1 LTSGEIIS
9 QLLTMQNIFKK
20 ENGPLKNSKDNNNKI
35 ITNVVFMG
43 QGEPFF
49 NYLNVAAALKLLLDE
64 SAFALSKRKITVSTS
79 GVVPKII
86 QFGNDFP
93 GVGLAISLHATN
105 NELRSQI
112 VTANQQWPIEELLRA
127 CKNHPK
133 ISEHNPVT
141 FEYVMLKGVNDTDA
155 EARELGKM
163 LYDFPSKVNLIPFN
177 PWPGTIYESS
187 SNNRIHDFARVLD
200 KAGVPAT
207 IRRSRGSDILAAC
220 GQLATKKGIK

>member
-1 LTSGEIIS
+1 
-9 QLLTMQNIFKK
+9 MQNIFKK
-20 ENGPLKNSKDNNNKI
+20 EEGIKNSTHKDDKL

-49 NYLNVAAALKLLLDE
+49 NYLNVSAALKLLLDD

-112 VTANQQWPIEELLRA
+112 VTANQQWSIEELISA

-155 EARELGKM
+155 EAKELGKM

-177 PWPGTIYESS
+177 PWPGAIYESS

-200 KAGVPAT
+200 KAGIPAT

-220 GQLATKKGIK
+220 GQLATPKKGIK